1 MTSLCNEVMLII
13 GRVSSSQALI
23 GLSEHLAVEDHVE
36 SYESL
41 AAVTH
46 FVIFLLQM

>member
-1 MTSLCNEVMLII
+1 MNEVMLII
-13 GRVSSSQALI
+13 GLLSSSQALI

-41 AAVTH
+41 AAFTH
-46 FVIFLLQM
+46 CVIFHLQM